1 MLFSSIHC
9 YLDPSS
15 GAALCTRELL
25 ELQAGRGMDC
35 RVLMTGISVPEPEMS
50 LDEVLTTLELT
61 TRRFQAQVGT
71 GGGGRR
77 DRSER
82 QRHACDLFH
91 RNHFGRTGEK
101 RTAIF
106 ARIQ

>member
-1 MLFSSIHC
+1 VLVSSIHC

-61 TRRFQAQVGT
+61 ARRFQAQVGT
-71 GGGGRR
+71 GGGADVDIAGQKRIPPLRSIETHRR
-77 DRSER
+77 LTDRW
-82 QRHACDLFH
+82 
-91 RNHFGRTGEK
+91 
-101 RTAIF
+101 TATTPCG
-106 ARIQ
+106 